1 MSKITINTEAACPRK
16 AHRPLILNPLFR
28 IYTCANVTTP
38 SILDPATASGAVI
51 WGVVA
56 GVLTSAFL
64 FTLGLVFTKIVIPWY
79 QTIVY
84 EGADVSGLWI
94 YRQNLGG
101 IDYSYQMVLKQ
112 DAHRLHGNMTLAKS
126 GAPAGPRGD
135 YVQVFDISG
144 STWEGFL
151 TLNMR
156 SSDRKSLAFAT
167 SLLQIRDRGRS
178 LVGQLVYRSANIGL
192 VSSEQV
198 SWPRG

>member
-1 MSKITINTEAACPRK
+1 M
-16 AHRPLILNPLFR
+16 
-28 IYTCANVTTP
+28 TTP
-38 SILDPATASGAVI
+38 SILDPATASGAVL

-112 DAHRLHGNMTLAKS
+112 DAHRLHGNMTLTKF

-167 SLLQIRDRGRS
+167 SLLQIQDRGRS

-198 SWPRG
+198 SWARG

>member
-1 MSKITINTEAACPRK
+1 M
-16 AHRPLILNPLFR
+16 FR

-79 QTIVY
+79 QTIVC
-84 EGADVSGLWI
+84 EGGDVSGLWI

-101 IDYSYQMVLKQ
+101 IDYSCQMVLKQ
-112 DAHRLHGNMTLAKS
+112 DAHRLHGNMTLTKS
-126 GAPAGPRGD
+126 GETDGPRGE
-135 YVQVFDISG
+135 
-144 STWEGFL
+144 WEGFL

-167 SLLQIRDRGRS
+167 SLLQMQDRGRS

-192 VSSEQV
+192 VSSEPV
-198 SWPRG
+198 SWARG